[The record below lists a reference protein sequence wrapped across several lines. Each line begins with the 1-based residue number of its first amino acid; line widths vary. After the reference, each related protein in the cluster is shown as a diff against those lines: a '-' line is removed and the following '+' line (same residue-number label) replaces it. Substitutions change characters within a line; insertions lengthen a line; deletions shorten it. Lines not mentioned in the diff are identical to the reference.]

1 MIGTILERKYRIVE
15 LIGSGGMAQVYKA
28 VNMTNRRIVAVK
40 MLKEEYKS
48 DAEFLRRFSL
58 EANAILTLS
67 HENIVRAYGAG
78 TYDGLPYL
86 VMEYV
91 EGHTLK
97 DLISTNGA
105 LPVRTAIGITCQI
118 LDALSAAHAH
128 GIIHRD
134 VKPQNVIVTEKG
146 RVKLADFGIAREA
159 KASTVTFS
167 GSKVLGSVHYISP
180 EQAKGTVAT
189 EQSDLYS
196 VGVCLYE
203 MLTGTV
209 PFEADSTVSVA
220 LMHLQEK
227 PVPPIQIVPDL
238 PHSLNDIVLKALE
251 KDPENRYKTA
261 RAMRSDLVR
270 SLSDPN
276 GTFVND
282 PNDKGAKNPS
292 RPSIYI
298 LIAMC
303 VFLPI
308 LLIGVFVLIYATSCR
323 TTTPRENETQA
334 APSASASETAAP
346 EVTDPVEEAVT
357 VNLYVPELIGYPLDD
372 ALRILYETY
381 GFTNLSVE
389 FTDDAERYS
398 RANTVVAI
406 KVPAIEPDLL
416 FEAPTPSPTPVPTP
430 EPATPEPE
438 TPTPDPIPEETPTA
452 EPAETPA
459 ETPTEEPA
467 ETPSE
472 APTEAPTET
481 PSATPSEV
489 PTEEPTATPTEQ
501 PTETP
506 TSEPTAE
513 PTAEPTPER
522 TASAPVTS
530 APSTEAPQPEPTMSV
545 EELDPLELIFTETE
559 GSVAYNET
567 GAPLSWKALEDGVP
581 VTHTPRLQ
589 KRGKMIRIS
598 LDDLA
603 SCLDNWLL
611 TDDDATVV
619 LEAEGHTLALLN
631 EDAGIVAT
639 LDGTEIAVTRDD
651 FDFGAGHFI
660 SAEFLAKNL
669 GGSAQ
674 WAEDEKTL
682 ILRIPAGK

>member
-40 MLKEEYKS
+40 MLKDEYKS

-97 DLISTNGA
+97 DLIASNGA

-134 VKPQNVIVTEKG
+134 VKPQNVIVTDKG

-196 VGVCLYE
+196 AGVCLYE

-238 PHSLNDIVLKALE
+238 PRSLNDIVLKALE

-282 PNDKGAKNPS
+282 PNDKGAKNTS

-308 LLIGVFVLIYATSCR
+308 LLIGIFVLIYATSCR
-323 TTTPRENETQA
+323 TAPPKESDTQSA
-334 APSASASETAAP
+334 VSASVSGSIAPEETASG
-346 EVTDPVEEAVT
+346 EEAVI
-357 VNLYVPELIGYPLDD
+357 VNLAVPELIGYPLDD

-389 FTDDAERYS
+389 FTDDSTKYS

-406 KVPAIEPDLL
+406 EIPAIESELL
-416 FEAPTPSPTPVPTP
+416 FEAPTPSPTPVPTA
-430 EPATPEPE
+430 EPVTPEPE
-438 TPTPDPIPEETPTA
+438 TPTP
-452 EPAETPA
+452 
-459 ETPTEEPA
+459 
-467 ETPSE
+467 
-472 APTEAPTET
+472 
-481 PSATPSEV
+481 V
-489 PTEEPTATPTEQ
+489 PTATPTPIGDTDTIIAEPSMTPMVDTVSQ
-501 PTETP
+501 NEGTP
-506 TSEPTAE
+506 TP
-513 PTAEPTPER
+513 EPTPTPSPTPVPTPTPEPSR
-522 TASAPVTS
+522 EPLLTSKSYPRDTEIRLLVYRSSLGSCKADISFPLSFGEDDAMLLVEIGFETATFEEIPYRVILHSRVRQSEIKPDVLETATVYWYEPVTRNMYLYVNGIAQS
-530 APSTEAPQPEPTMSV
+530 SPQSV
-545 EELDPLELIFTETE
+545 SF
-559 GSVAYNET
+559 
-567 GAPLSWKALEDGVP
+567 
-581 VTHTPRLQ
+581 
-589 KRGKMIRIS
+589 
-598 LDDLA
+598 
-603 SCLDNWLL
+603 
-611 TDDDATVV
+611 
-619 LEAEGHTLALLN
+619 
-631 EDAGIVAT
+631 
-639 LDGTEIAVTRDD
+639 
-651 FDFGAGHFI
+651 
-660 SAEFLAKNL
+660 AK
-669 GGSAQ
+669 
-674 WAEDEKTL
+674 
-682 ILRIPAGK
+682 